1 MRAPAMIAVVKDT
14 LIYIT
19 VLAMLIVIPIELR
32 GFSEIFASVPA
43 SKILLTPPSEGT
55 LGQFSAYAT
64 LALGSA
70 FALFLYPHTMTGVL
84 SATSRDVIRRN
95 PYCRP
100 IPSCSACSP

>member
-1 MRAPAMIAVVKDT
+1 MIAVVKDT
-14 LIYIT
+14 FIYIT